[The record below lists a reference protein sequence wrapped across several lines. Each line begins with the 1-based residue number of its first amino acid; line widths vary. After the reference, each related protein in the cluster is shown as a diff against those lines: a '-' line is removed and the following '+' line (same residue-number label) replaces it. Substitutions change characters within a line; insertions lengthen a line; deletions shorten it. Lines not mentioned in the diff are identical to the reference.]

1 MRKEAIEVEIL
12 RNETVESR
20 HLVDAIVTDDKGRAL
35 EVYGDTERAT
45 YARSMIKPIQALP
58 FVLSGAHEDA
68 PDAFKAIALSCAS
81 HASEHIHI
89 DFIREWHRKLGIDT
103 ERVLACGPQNPDD
116 ETVFF
121 EIVRAHEKPKRIN
134 NNCSGKHTGMIATAI
149 KRGFGYAGYERYDHD
164 IQKEVRRHLTAHSG
178 VDHDKAPWGIDGC
191 GIPTYAIPQSAI
203 AKMMSALHG
212 TSEAALHGGASEA
225 LGLIRQ
231 ATVRHPYLFGGHGWL
246 DSEITAITGGR
257 IFSKVG
263 AEGNYAAVLYD
274 EGKTIVLK
282 ARDGAF
288 RATEAALMAL
298 LEKHARL
305 KNEEREKIRAHASP
319 PLKNWAGTEVGSI
332 RTRA

>member
-12 RNETVESR
+12 RNETIESR
-20 HLVDAIVTDDKGRAL
+20 HFVDAIVTDDKGHTI
-35 EVYGDTERAT
+35 ETYGDTERAT

-58 FVLSGAHEDA
+58 FVLSCAHEDA
-68 PDAFKAIALSCAS
+68 PDAMKAIALSCAS

-103 ERVLACGPQNPDD
+103 EQALACGPQNPDD

-121 EIVRAHEKPKRIN
+121 EIIRAHEKPKRIN

-149 KRGFGYAGYERYDHD
+149 KLGFSYTGYESYDHD
-164 IQKEVRRHLTAHSG
+164 IQKEVRRHLSAHSG
-178 VDHDKAPWGIDGC
+178 IDHDKVSWGVDGC
-191 GIPTYAIPQSAI
+191 GIPTYAIPQAAI

-212 TSEAALHGGASEA
+212 TSEA

-231 ATVRHPYLFGGHGWL
+231 ATARHPYLFGGHGWV

-288 RATEAALMAL
+288 RAAEAALMAL
-298 LEKHARL
+298 LEKHARM
-305 KNEEREKIRAHASP
+305 KNEEREKIRAHATP

-332 RTRA
+332 RTRV